1 MENILHLNKIEDVIS
16 QIHHIKEC
24 VHKNGWAIIRGL
36 NEKSDVKKLVKHIKT
51 KHNIENEIK
60 VSGNY
65 ERNSLDFQRL
75 DVGEFNA
82 SSRLNR
88 YFMFF
93 PWNNDKVFES
103 INKKQISILRS
114 LSNKGSNYGDI
125 GSKENYNK
133 NRFIMSYVIQYPT
146 GGGFMSTHREYNQE
160 DVDDRSHVVYLALT
174 EKNIDFDT
182 GGAFVFKGEKKYLIE
197 DHIEFADMVIYRGD
211 YYHGV
216 ESIDREKDL
225 NLNQICGRMILT
237 TVFKYFQD

>member
-1 MENILHLNKIEDVIS
+1 MENILHLDNIEDITNRIH
-16 QIHHIKEC
+16 QIRES

-36 NEKSDVKKLVKHIKT
+36 NEKSEVKKLVEYIKR
-51 KHNIENEIK
+51 KHNIENEVK

-65 ERNSLDFQRL
+65 KRNSSDFQRF
-75 DVGEFNA
+75 DVGEFDA

-93 PWNNDKVFES
+93 PWNNDKIFES
-103 INKKQISILRS
+103 INKKQISILRA
-114 LSNKGSNYGDI
+114 LSNKGSTYGDI

-174 EKNIDFDT
+174 EKNIDFES
-182 GGAFVFKGEKKYLIE
+182 GGAFVFKGEKKCLIE
-197 DHIEFADMVIYRGD
+197 DHIELADMVIYRGD

-216 ESIDREKDL
+216 ESIDREKHL

>member
-1 MENILHLNKIEDVIS
+1 MENILYIDDTNEVINN
-16 QIHHIKEC
+16 IDNVREI
-24 VHKNGWAIIRGL
+24 VNKNGWAVIRGL
-36 NEKSDVKKLVKHIKT
+36 NRKANVSKLVEYIKN
-51 KHNIENEIK
+51 KHNIKQEIK

-65 ERNSLDFQRL
+65 ERNSPDFQRL

-93 PWNNDKVFES
+93 PWNNDQVFES
-103 INKKQISILRS
+103 INRKQISILRA
-114 LSNKGSNYGDI
+114 LSRKGNSYGEL
-125 GSKENYNK
+125 GSKDNFNK

-160 DVDDRSHVVYLALT
+160 DIDDRSHVVYLALT
-174 EKNIDFDT
+174 QKKIDFNT
-182 GGAFVFKGEKKYLIE
+182 GGAFVTKGKEKCLIE
-197 DHIEFADMVIYRGD
+197 NHIDFADMVIYRGD

-216 ESIDREKDL
+216 EAIDREKEL